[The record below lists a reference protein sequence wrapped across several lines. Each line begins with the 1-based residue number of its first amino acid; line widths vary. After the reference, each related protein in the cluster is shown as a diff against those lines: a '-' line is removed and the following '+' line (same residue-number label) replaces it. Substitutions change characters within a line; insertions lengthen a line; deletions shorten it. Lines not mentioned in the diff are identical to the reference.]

1 MLIPAFQL
9 QLGHPIQHGQVCV
22 GKYDGKH
29 PSLTCATSA
38 GKVFLHCP
46 HTRSEDYENDIRF
59 LNINHRVTALCAGR
73 INPAIERDVLLVGTQ
88 TNLLA
93 YDVENNSD
101 MFYIDVPD
109 GVNQMLFGRI
119 GSNPDPMAIVGGN
132 CSIQGFGHEG
142 TELFWTVTG
151 DNVTSMAF
159 CDVDEDKQN
168 ELLVGSEDYEIR
180 IFQNEEVVSENTETD
195 KVVGL
200 CPLRG
205 TVYGYALGNGT
216 VGVYDKDRRV
226 WRVKSKHTVTA
237 IAGFDLD
244 GDGMPELISGWSN
257 GKIEVRNDHN
267 GEVVY
272 KDYFNSAIAGIVEAD
287 YRLDGRV
294 EVICA
299 AADGEIR
306 GYLPTDASE
315 GATPESLQSL
325 DEVARDLEEK
335 KLALLAELRNYED
348 GASCRP
354 YRDVVAV
361 HCTIRFFVNRIVG
374 LLSSV
379 FVVQGSSLRSQ
390 RRARRIR
397 T

>member
-1 MLIPAFQL
+1 MIPAFTIK
-9 QLGHPIQHGQVCV
+9 LGQQVQSDCV
-22 GKYDGKH
+22 TVAKFDGKR
-29 PSLTCATSA
+29 PSLAA
-38 GKVFLHCP
+38 GTNGGRVLVHSP
-46 HTRSEDYENDIRF
+46 HSRTFEGGAGADDEVKTRF
-59 LNINHRVTALCAGR
+59 LNFNRALTALSSGA
-73 INPAIERDVLLVGTQ
+73 INPALTADDDESAPRDVLLVGMQMT
-88 TNLLA
+88 LLA
-93 YDVENNSD
+93 YDVEMNSD
-101 MFYIDVPD
+101 IFYKDVQD
-109 GVNQMLFGRI
+109 GVNAMAFGWLPNVDR
-119 GSNPDPMAIVGGN
+119 PLCIVGGN

-287 YRLDGRV
+287 
-294 EVICA
+294 
-299 AADGEIR
+299 
-306 GYLPTDASE
+306 
-315 GATPESLQSL
+315 
-325 DEVARDLEEK
+325 
-335 KLALLAELRNYED
+335 
-348 GASCRP
+348 
-354 YRDVVAV
+354 
-361 HCTIRFFVNRIVG
+361 
-374 LLSSV
+374 
-379 FVVQGSSLRSQ
+379 
-390 RRARRIR
+390 
-397 T
+397 